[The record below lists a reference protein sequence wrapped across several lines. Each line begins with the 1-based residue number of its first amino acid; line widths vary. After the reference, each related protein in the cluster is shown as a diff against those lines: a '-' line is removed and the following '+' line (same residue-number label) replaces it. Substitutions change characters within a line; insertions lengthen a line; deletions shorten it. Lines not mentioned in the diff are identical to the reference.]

1 MILKF
6 NGFEINPIHNGDAWK
21 ICNLCV
27 ANEDRFK
34 SYFPKTLE
42 QNLTPTLSQ
51 YFVDKKVK
59 QFETKDEFLF
69 TLKHSETR
77 QLAGL
82 IYLKELDW
90 DKKQGEFAY
99 CIDYN
104 FEGKGLISQSVKA
117 LSKYA
122 FESLN
127 LETLQII
134 SHKTNTGSI
143 KVAEKNNFKWV
154 KTLKNGFT
162 PPKEQPL
169 DMELFELTSNSY
181 KVSKTL

>member
-1 MILKF
+1 MVAQF
-6 NGFEINPIHNGDAWK
+6 HGFEISSVHNGDAWK
-21 ICNLCV
+21 ICDLCV
-27 ANEDRFK
+27 ANTDRFK

-42 QNLTPTLSQ
+42 QNINPSLSQ

-77 QLAGL
+77 KLAGL
-82 IYLKELDW
+82 IYIKELDW
-90 DKKQGEFAY
+90 QKKQGEFAY

-104 FEGKGLISQSVKA
+104 FEGKGLTSQSVKA
-117 LSKYA
+117 LSQYT
-122 FESLN
+122 FENLG

-134 SHKTNTGSI
+134 SHKTNIGSI

-154 KTLKNGFT
+154 KTLPNEFT
-162 PPKEQPL
+162 PPNGKPL
-169 DMELFELTSNSY
+169 DMELFELYNE
-181 KVSKTL
+181 K